1 MGFWNPRANCPS
13 CGAKI
18 HTQSSGRRTG
28 TECPECHAALTGK
41 VELLGKKAILD
52 TSQSESVGY
61 EVTPDRPIKA
71 SGDRLEQLERLM
83 RLRDG
88 GMITDAELEAEK
100 AKLDRQEEIN
110 DIVLLS
116 VADDDIVP
124 VIKVV
129 QEFSDFDLK
138 KSLQLVRSAP
148 VTILSG
154 LDGGTAESARARL
167 EQAGAQVRFR

>member
-1 MGFWNPRANCPS
+1 MGFWNPRAICPN

-18 HTQSSGRRTG
+18 HTQSHRTG
-28 TECPECHAALTGK
+28 TECPECHVALTGK
-41 VELLGKKAILD
+41 MELFSMKAKVD
-52 TSQSESVGY
+52 TSRSESKGY
-61 EVTPDRPIKA
+61 EETADRPVKGP
-71 SGDRLEQLERLM
+71 GDRLEQLERLM

-88 GMITDAELEAEK
+88 GVITDAELEAEK

-116 VADDDIVP
+116 VADNAVVP

-129 QEFSDFDLK
+129 EEFSSDFDLK
-138 KSLQLVRSAP
+138 ESLQLVRSAP

-154 LDGGTAESARARL
+154 LDGDTAESAREKL
-167 EQAGAQVRFR
+167 EQAGAQVRYR